1 MHADLG
7 VPSEIQTNDVD
18 VVAASTPFPQENDN
32 CDVNEGEVPSKKKK
46 DLQITTGS
54 EFLSRRIFETV
65 NSRSLEAPNPWLL
78 ESQTLELFSFWII
91 VDDPR

>member
-32 CDVNEGEVPSKKKK
+32 CHVNEGEVPLNKKK
-46 DLQITTGS
+46 DLRITTGS
-54 EFLSRRIFETV
+54 EFPSC
-65 NSRSLEAPNPWLL
+65 
-78 ESQTLELFSFWII
+78 
-91 VDDPR
+91 